1 MLSGKV
7 PFPGNS
13 ELEIIGNVIKGDFH
27 FNHEPFSRHSTQAKE
42 FLQCMIKKDVN
53 LRFTAEQAFNH
64 PWIQD
69 QSTASVE
76 SIDQQTIES
85 MESTVREVQL
95 RKAVLSYF
103 CQTVTPDNLIFLKEC
118 FQRRDPEATGK
129 MSHEEFKLGL
139 QEANMPMLGRE
150 FALIVKE
157 LDSQE
162 SGQI

>member
-1 MLSGKV
+1 
-7 PFPGNS
+7 
-13 ELEIIGNVIKGDFH
+13 
-27 FNHEPFSRHSTQAKE
+27 
-42 FLQCMIKKDVN
+42 MIKKDVN

-103 CQTVTPDNLIFLKEC
+103 C
-118 FQRRDPEATGK
+118 
-129 MSHEEFKLGL
+129 
-139 QEANMPMLGRE
+139 
-150 FALIVKE
+150 
-157 LDSQE
+157 
-162 SGQI
+162 